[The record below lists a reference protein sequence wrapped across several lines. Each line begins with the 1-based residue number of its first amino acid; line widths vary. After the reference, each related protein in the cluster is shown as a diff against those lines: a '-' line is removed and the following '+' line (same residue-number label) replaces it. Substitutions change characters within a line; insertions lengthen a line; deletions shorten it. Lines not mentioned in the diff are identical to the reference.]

1 MKSIKIQLKKTGPI
15 ELEENLSIERSVEIV
30 QKNDVWSTLHL
41 IQEDNKNDVGGGSVY
56 ELKFLWEK
64 ARQK

>member
-30 QKNDVWSTLHL
+30 QKNDV
-41 IQEDNKNDVGGGSVY
+41 GGFRSMI
-56 ELKFLWEK
+56 
-64 ARQK
+64 